1 MSGFW
6 RRPDILDRIPAHGDV
21 VIEASAGTGKTYTLE
36 HLVIDL
42 VLTQGLRLEE
52 ILVVT
57 FTEKAAGDLSGRLRS
72 AMHRIHTGPCTD
84 TTGWRI
90 DPTALSRL
98 NRALTSFD
106 AASISTIH
114 AFCKRMLAEHA
125 FVNGR
130 LFKEELVDG
139 RAIFYEAFLD
149 VVRRTLATDP
159 ELQPYLTAWL
169 QQDTLQALTARL
181 FEAHTRGGRIHPPY
195 NPGAFADALRAL
207 ARMELTPAVLKPT
220 LTRAGLRGPSQQ
232 AVLSRISALRT
243 VLADNHRE
251 PDLASALAA
260 LDRDNRRYD
269 KGLFTYVI
277 DALGPAADESPRIAE
292 LVNALGRLRTA
303 RVPLDAAVV
312 QIALPVVQQALK
324 RDKRASGRFDFDD
337 MLSLVEEAL
346 QGPAQGTLLSTLR
359 RRFKVA
365 LIDEFQDTDRVQ
377 WSIFRRVF
385 ADSPQ
390 HRLIVIGDPKQAIY
404 GFRGADVQ
412 TYLDAR
418 AHLTRSQTPVVH
430 LIETY
435 RATEPLASTLN
446 DLLDQR
452 RLNPFFTGEIRYD
465 HPVRAAGT
473 PPTLELDGQAC
484 SAVHVFQLI
493 PKKKDTMSPSA
504 AARTL
509 NRRIAEEIADLLEDG
524 CLHTTDDRR
533 PVVASDI
540 FVLTRTTK
548 EGLAVARAL
557 RSRGVPYAFYKQDGL
572 FQTQEAKDV
581 RSVLA
586 AIAAPHDRARRL
598 RAWLSPFFAVPLDE
612 LRRCLSLPGSH
623 PLIATLFALRS
634 LADEKRWARFFAA
647 ILSETGIIQRE
658 LLLSDSEREL
668 TNYLHILEILLDDAL
683 QSKGTLTDLL
693 QTLTAYIDGRQ
704 LPEGEDGNVQRLE
717 SERAAVQVMTMHK
730 AKGLEAPIVF
740 LTGGLDRNPG
750 FAHIYHV
757 HGERCLY
764 LGDQPPRAAESER
777 DEEDQR
783 LAYVALT
790 RAQSRL
796 YLPYYGGLRQSVLL
810 RRGGTYDVIDRALE
824 VLVADPGAASL
835 SVEALPEKGYE
846 RGAMVAEGALSAP
859 ASQSFDWPE
868 ELPEPPQVAEL
879 RRGYRGAFITSYS
892 RLKAA
897 LGGFHP
903 APAAV
908 GSDGEDR
915 VTSAETPPDQLPGG
929 TASGRFIHEMLE
941 LIDLDSVRH
950 QVGWRFWAA
959 NEQVQALFHRG
970 LRRYDRRPHHLPH
983 SYQLVFNAL
992 TTPLSL
998 GGVHLPEGIAGA
1010 DRVVREME
1018 FLYSVAAG
1026 APAGP
1031 SVNRTYVKG
1040 FIDVVIEHQGRVII
1054 LDWKTD
1060 LLPAYDQRTVTAHV
1074 EANYGLQ
1081 ADLYTLAVVRLLGIR
1096 DERDYHARF
1105 GGTAYCFVRGVDASG
1120 AGVYF
1125 TLPRWSDVTATA
1137 DQVRFDEGR
1146 GES

>member
-1 MSGFW
+1 MSGFSN
-6 RRPDILDRIPAHGDV
+6 RPAILDRIPKHGDV

-42 VLTQGLRLEE
+42 VLTEGLRLEE

-57 FTEKAAGDLSGRLRS
+57 FTEKAAGELSGRLRS
-72 AMHRIHTGPCTD
+72 AMHGIHTGPWTAES
-84 TTGWRI
+84 GWRI
-90 DPTALSRL
+90 DQPALGRL
-98 NRALTSFD
+98 SRALTSFD

-130 LFKEELVDG
+130 LFREELVDG
-139 RAIFYEAFLD
+139 RAVFYEAFLD

-169 QQDTLQALTARL
+169 QTATLDALTERL

-195 NPGAFADALRAL
+195 DPSALSDALRAL
-207 ARMELTPAVLKPT
+207 VRMELTPTVLKPT
-220 LTRAGLRGPSQQ
+220 LSRAGLKGPSQQ
-232 AVLSRISALRT
+232 AVLSRISSLRT
-243 VLADNHRE
+243 VLTDFHRE
-251 PDLASALAA
+251 ADLARSLVG
-260 LDRDNRRYD
+260 LDRCYKRHDGWLSY
-269 KGLFTYVI
+269 LI
-277 DALGPAADESPRIAE
+277 DTLGPVSNESPRLAE
-292 LVNALGRLRTA
+292 LITALNALDTA

-312 QIALPVVQQALK
+312 QIALPVVQRALK
-324 RDKRASGRFDFDD
+324 RDKRALGQFDFDD
-337 MLSLVEEAL
+337 MLSLVEDAL
-346 QGPAQGTLLSTLR
+346 EGPAQDALLSTLR

-385 ADSPQ
+385 ADSPH

-418 AHLTRSQTPVVH
+418 AHLTRSQAPVVH
-430 LIETY
+430 LTETY
-435 RATEPLASTLN
+435 RATEALASALN
-446 DLLDQR
+446 HLFDQR
-452 RLNPFFTGEIRYD
+452 RLTPFFTGEIRYE
-465 HPVRAAGT
+465 HPVRAAGS
-473 PPTLELDGQAC
+473 PPKLELAGETS
-484 SAVHVFQLI
+484 SALQIFQLV
-493 PKKKDTMSPSA
+493 PKKGDTMSPSA

-509 NRRIAEEIADLLEDG
+509 NARIAEEIEDLLENG
-524 CLHTTDDRR
+524 CLSTTTDRR

-540 FVLTRTTK
+540 FVLTRTAK
-548 EGLAVARAL
+548 EGLSVARAL
-557 RSRGVPYAFYKQDGL
+557 RDRGVPYGFYKQDGL

-581 RSVLA
+581 RSLLSAVA
-586 AIAAPHDRARRL
+586 EPHDRARRL
-598 RAWLSPFFAVPLDE
+598 RAWLSPFFAVPLAD

-623 PLIATLFALRS
+623 PLLATLFELRS

-647 ILSETGIIQRE
+647 VLSETGIIQRE

-693 QTLTAYIDGRQ
+693 QTLTAYVDGRR

-740 LTGGLDRNPG
+740 LTGGLDRHPG
-750 FAHIYHV
+750 FAHVYHV
-757 HGERCLY
+757 NGERRLF
-764 LGDQPPRAAESER
+764 LGDEPPGAAETER
-777 DEEDQR
+777 HEEDQR

-790 RAQSRL
+790 RAKTRL
-796 YLPYYGGLRQSVLL
+796 YLPYYGGLGQSILQ

-824 VLVADPGAASL
+824 TVVSDPSDV
-835 SVEALPEKGYE
+835 SVSIEALPEKGYA
-846 RGAMVAEGALSAP
+846 RAGKPAGGASSSPTPLRSLEWFDEPTEP
-859 ASQSFDWPE
+859 ARAVD
-868 ELPEPPQVAEL
+868 L
-879 RRGYRGAFITSYS
+879 RRAHRGAFITSYS

-903 APAAV
+903 APAAA
-908 GSDGEDR
+908 GADGEDR
-915 VTSAETPPDQLPGG
+915 ITSAETPPDQLPGG

-941 LIDLDSVRH
+941 LIDLDSVRN

-959 NEQVQALFHRG
+959 DERVKAIFFRG
-970 LRRYDRRPHHLPH
+970 LRRYDRRPVHLPH
-983 SYQLVFNAL
+983 SYELVFNAL
-992 TTPLSL
+992 TTPMRL
-998 GGVHLPEGIAGA
+998 GEIELPDGIAGA

-1018 FLYSVAAG
+1018 FLYSVAA
-1026 APAGP
+1026 APDTPP

-1040 FIDVVIEHQGRVII
+1040 FIDVVIEHQGRVVI

-1060 LLPAYDQRTVTAHV
+1060 LLPGYDQRTITAHV

-1081 ADLYTLAVVRLLGIR
+1081 ADLYTTAVVRLLGIQ
-1096 DERDYHARF
+1096 DEAAYQERF
-1105 GGTAYCFVRGVDASG
+1105 GGTAYCFIRGFDAQG

-1125 TLPRWSDVTATA
+1125 TLPRWADVVATA
-1137 DQVRFDEGR
+1137 ERVQFEN